1 MALIGGIDPGLNGA
15 FAVYDTAAEALVGAW
30 DMPVFAR
37 LVNRRE
43 RKRLDAVAIYNTLT
57 SFETMGVEVMWI
69 EDVAGR
75 GNQIGGATLSFGVGM
90 IHGICTAI
98 RLRLEAVAPGTWKA
112 RMRAPAGKEGAT
124 QRAEA
129 LFPRQ
134 RGLFRGPH
142 GGKLDGRAEA
152 AMIALYGVTR
162 L

>member
-1 MALIGGIDPGLNGA
+1 MALIAGIDPGLGGA
-15 FAVYDTAAEALVGAW
+15 FAVYDTTAEALVGAW
-30 DMPVFAR
+30 DMPVFKR
-37 LVNRRE
+37 IVNKRE
-43 RKRLDAVAIYNTLT
+43 RKRLDLVAIHNTLAG
-57 SFETMGVEVMWI
+57 FEVMGVDVLWI

-75 GNQIGGATLSFGVGM
+75 GNQVGGATLSFGVGV

-98 RLRLEAVAPGTWKA
+98 KLRLETVSPGAWKA

-134 RGLFRGPH
+134 RGLFRGPQ